1 MNYQGIKLNNHFIA
15 TNKNDSP
22 FFLKKRQ
29 IFSIECACLNISL
42 DIKIFALLTA
52 DLESKEISAM
62 PNDMCAPVSIIST
75 GAIPE
80 YLS

>member
-1 MNYQGIKLNNHFIA
+1 MTA
-15 TNKNDSP
+15 
-22 FFLKKRQ
+22 LKKKKEKQQ

-42 DIKIFALLTA
+42 DIKIFALSTA
-52 DLESKEISAM
+52 DLKSMEISSM
-62 PNDMCAPVSIIST
+62 PNDMCVPFSIIST